1 MRINRARRVQ
11 FSKTFLYQSQFVPF
25 TRGGRRVF

>member
-1 MRINRARRVQ
+1 MRLNRGRRIQ